1 MRNTSMI
8 DSTIYLD
15 SHKIITERRLTMSED
30 VFRDHFPLFPI
41 LPGVLLLE
49 MVTESISSF
58 LDSNQYAL
66 IEEVYFE
73 KIRFQNY
80 ARPGDCIKAEILLK
94 KETKEE
100 YVFVAGI
107 KTDEKNVA
115 KIKKIRIL
123 KKEG

>member
-1 MRNTSMI
+1 M
-8 DSTIYLD
+8 
-15 SHKIITERRLTMSED
+15 
-30 VFRDHFPLFPI
+30 
-41 LPGVLLLE
+41 
-49 MVTESISSF
+49 
-58 LDSNQYAL
+58 DSNQYAL

-123 KKEG
+123 KKER